1 MPIIASRASGASSF
15 GFATVTTAPFELVG
29 SYDSLATVTVPSG
42 GLASVTFA
50 GIPTGYKHLQVRG
63 LSRCSRNIT
72 STNVGIVRFNGDA
85 STANY
90 WSTHNI
96 TGDGGSAYAQSIQIV
111 GAAGVWG
118 ALSAGNTATANT
130 FATFVTDI
138 LDYQNPN
145 KYTTTRSLQ
154 GKESNDT
161 TGIVHLV
168 SGLWLNTAAIN
179 SITLVDNGGF
189 NFVQHS
195 TFALYGVR

>member
-1 MPIIASRASGASSF
+1 MSPILTGVIASGISGHLTPPWSPEGA
-15 GFATVTTAPFELVG
+15 
-29 SYDSLATVTVPSG
+29 YDALSTVTVPSG

-50 GIPTGYKHLQVRG
+50 GIPNTYKHLQMRG
-63 LSRCSRNIT
+63 LSRCSRAIT
-72 STNVGIVRFNGDA
+72 STNVGIVRFNEDA

-96 TGDGGSAYAQSIQIV
+96 TGDGGGAYAQSIQTV
-111 GAAGVWG
+111 AAAGVWG
-118 ALSAGNTATANT
+118 ALSAGGTATAST

-168 SGLWLNTAAIN
+168 SGLWFNTAPIN
-179 SITLVDNGGF
+179 TITLVDGGGF

-195 TFALYGVR
+195 QFTLYGVK